1 MMRIGELAQRTGAT
15 TKAIRYYESLGL
27 LPQPARTESDY
38 RDYGFDA
45 IERVRF
51 IKDAQAGGLTLTEI
65 QSLVELKTAG
75 RATCEHTIDL
85 LHRHLVDIDTQIR
98 QLEAAR
104 SSLAALAERA
114 ATLDHADCIDPH
126 RCHVI
131 AGGARHSS

>member
-27 LPQPARTESDY
+27 LPQPDRTASDY
-38 RDYGFDA
+38 RDYGLDA

-75 RATCEHTIDL
+75 QATCEHTIDL
-85 LHRHLVDIDTQIR
+85 LHRHLADIDTQIR

-114 ATLDHADCIDPH
+114 ATLDHADCTNPH

-131 AGGARHSS
+131 AAGARHPT

>member
-1 MMRIGELAQRTGAT
+1 MRIGELAQRPGAT

-27 LPQPARTESDY
+27 LPEPGRTASDY
-38 RDYGFDA
+38 RDYGADA

-75 RATCEHTIDL
+75 QATCEHTIDL
-85 LHRHLVDIDTQIR
+85 LRRHLADIDTQIM

-104 SSLAALAERA
+104 SSLGALAEGA
-114 ATLDHADCIDPH
+114 ATLDHADCTDPH

-131 AGGARHSS
+131 STDVRHSP